1 MSSNKYHIYF
11 ILFSSNLGE
20 IADLT
25 DKITQAVNA
34 VYTFSGEVM
43 NMNLQD
49 LETQCMLSSTLAT
62 SIHEGA
68 KLLHAASYSL
78 NSAWIGVQDIIQCKT
93 FNPIYS
99 TFVHNALCLDG
110 VGGLTWLF
118 STSIFLVVFSM
129 IMIMF
134 RAALYPI
141 KRSASPVML
150 SSEDVPDAT
159 ESASLMN
166 KPVV

>member
-1 MSSNKYHIYF
+1 MS
-11 ILFSSNLGE
+11 LLNLGE

-118 STSIFLVVFSM
+118 STSIFLVVFAM

-141 KRSASPVML
+141 KRPASPVMYP
-150 SSEDVPDAT
+150 EDVPDDAT
-159 ESASLMN
+159 TENASLMN

>member
-1 MSSNKYHIYF
+1 
-11 ILFSSNLGE
+11 
-20 IADLT
+20 
-25 DKITQAVNA
+25 
-34 VYTFSGEVM
+34 
-43 NMNLQD
+43 MNLQD

-99 TFVHNALCLDG
+99 TFVHSALCLDG

-118 STSIFLVVFSM
+118 STSIFLVVFAM

-134 RAALYPI
+134 RAALYPV
-141 KRSASPVML
+141 KRPASLGML
-150 SSEDVPDAT
+150 SSEDLPDTDNGAT
-159 ESASLMN
+159 TETENASLMN